1 MKIIGTPRLII
12 KSLCVDD
19 ISKKYIEWL
28 NDEEVN
34 KYLETRFQVQNNQ
47 SCLEF
52 VKKNTRRR
60 KRGII
65 CYIYKQQ

>member
-1 MKIIGTPRLII
+1 M
-12 KSLCVDD
+12 V
-19 ISKKYIEWL
+19 EWL